1 MFLAGYEYAVERVWL
16 YRHTPLGQM
25 VDIGGYRLH
34 LDCTGSGTPV
44 VILEAGLGDSSLIW
58 HDVQQSVSQSTWV
71 CSYDRAGL
79 GWSDSS
85 PLARNPLDETTE
97 LHSLL
102 EKARITDPMVLVGHS
117 MGGDLVRL
125 YASRFPQQ
133 VAGVVLVEPSNEDK
147 WSLIAGLQAQWDG
160 FRRDCRYDDWKARI
174 GLMRFEHQALEEYPV
189 SVRLIIKSGVEN
201 LHAQ

>member
-1 MFLAGYEYAVERVWL
+1 
-16 YRHTPLGQM
+16 
-25 VDIGGYRLH
+25 
-34 LDCTGSGTPV
+34 
-44 VILEAGLGDSSLIW
+44 
-58 HDVQQSVSQSTWV
+58 
-71 CSYDRAGL
+71 
-79 GWSDSS
+79 
-85 PLARNPLDETTE
+85 
-97 LHSLL
+97 
-102 EKARITDPMVLVGHS
+102 MVLVGHS

-147 WSLIAGLQAQWDG
+147 WSLIAGLQAQLDG

-174 GLMRFEHQALEEYPV
+174 GLMRFEHQALEEYLV